1 MRPKL
6 AKRKRAYNDEKVT
19 LANRFL
25 SFSWENLSL
34 AYSFF
39 FIAYG
44 AAVNDIVMNGEKEGA
59 SSQRTSSKTNAA
71 KTYCGVLWRD
81 ACALRAHPELHAA
94 SAAGCRA
101 PQPSN

>member
-39 FIAYG
+39 FLIAYG
-44 AAVNDIVMNGEKEGA
+44 AAGLLPRFYATDN
-59 SSQRTSSKTNAA
+59 
-71 KTYCGVLWRD
+71 
-81 ACALRAHPELHAA
+81 
-94 SAAGCRA
+94 
-101 PQPSN
+101 